1 MHSDTPSHFH
11 LTGSALPGLQAIR
24 GGENLNSSNYSKYL
38 ILIFMQVQI
47 ASQTTMSADVLRR
60 QQSSIELDLTSS
72 LMDDLQLR
80 HRAKALARS
89 KSLPVQVLQT
99 KRRASIDRLN
109 RDFRLSL
116 QIQLT
121 ATLMSSQSE
130 DEPKIEKRS
139 SSIKFDPAIDMQV
152 AVTNGDEDEM
162 KQLILEHGIDIID
175 RKEPTGL
182 PPVMRAIFEG
192 ELSSLQLLIDS
203 GANLMAHDQ
212 ENWNVLHVAAAMDD
226 FESTEVIIASLPHR
240 NLLLLLEEENVG
252 GQKPVDLA
260 EDEDMIKFL
269 EETLVAN

>member
-1 MHSDTPSHFH
+1 
-11 LTGSALPGLQAIR
+11 
-24 GGENLNSSNYSKYL
+24 
-38 ILIFMQVQI
+38 MQVQI
-47 ASQTTMSADVLRR
+47 SSQTTMSADVLRR

-72 LMDDLQLR
+72 LSLMDDMQLR
-80 HRAKALARS
+80 QRAKALARS

-109 RDFRLSL
+109 RDFRFSL

-121 ATLMSSQSE
+121 ATLMSSKSE
-130 DEPKIEKRS
+130 QEPKIEKRS

-152 AVTNGDEDEM
+152 AVTNGDEDGIKE
-162 KQLILEHGIDIID
+162 LISEHGRGIVD

-192 ELSSLQLLIDS
+192 QLNSLQLLLDS
-203 GANLMAHDQ
+203 GADPMVHDQ

-226 FESTEVIIASLPHR
+226 FESTEVIIASLLHR
-240 NLLLLLEEENVG
+240 NLLLLLEENNLGE
-252 GQKPVDLA
+252 QKPVDLA

-269 EETLVAN
+269 EETLANLS